1 MHRALPVGGQPVG
14 LGTVR
19 PVPFRA
25 SGGAVLDGPG
35 VAVHLRG
42 SDVLPLPHF
51 TTKLVSMRADQARTI
66 PIDVYLE
73 RRGVT
78 PAKTRQGGRE
88 LWYHSPIRDGDE
100 TPSFKVDTA
109 KNVWYD
115 HGLVR
120 GGNIIDLVREF
131 YQCNVSQALALLD
144 STGLFNPHFSTS
156 RSLPSPAPAQPVLQA
171 HKTPAGEKEKAVAF
185 ELISTGPITHP
196 ALLQYLELRGISVD
210 IARKYLS
217 QISFAPPGGVGT
229 YFSLG
234 YPAGT
239 GFEARN
245 AKFKGFVGTGKD
257 ISVHDEPAARVLQ
270 VFEGFMDFLT
280 YLTLKKTPVAEGSV
294 IVLNS
299 TNLWRRALPYIDDP
313 RFEEVRLYLDND
325 DAGNAA
331 TKAFLEHAGPSRLA
345 DMREH
350 YADADD
356 LNAWHLSRSS

>member
-1 MHRALPVGGQPVG
+1 MHRALPVGSQPEG

-19 PVPFRA
+19 PVPARA

-42 SDVLPLPHF
+42 SDVLPLPQF
-51 TTKLVSMRADQARTI
+51 TTKLSHMRADQARTI

-73 RRGVT
+73 RRGVS
-78 PAKTRQGGRE
+78 PAKVRLGGRE
-88 LWYHSPIRDGDE
+88 LWYHSPIREGDQ
-100 TPSFKVDTA
+100 TPSFKVDTS
-109 KNVWYD
+109 KNVWFD

-131 YQCNVSQALALLD
+131 YQCNVSQALAVLA
-144 STGLFNPHFSTS
+144 STGLYSPHFSTS
-156 RSLPSPAPAQPVLQA
+156 RALPSPAPRQSSLQD
-171 HKTPAGEKEKAVAF
+171 HKTPVGEKEKSVAF
-185 ELISTGPITHP
+185 ELVSKEPITHP
-196 ALLQYLELRGISVD
+196 ALLQYLEARGIDLRVG
-210 IARKYLS
+210 RKYLS
-217 QISFAPPGGVGT
+217 QISFKTPDGPAS

-245 AKFKGFVGTGKD
+245 AKFKGFIGTGKD
-257 ISVHDEPAARVLQ
+257 ISVHDRPDARLLQ

-280 YLTLKKTPVAEGSV
+280 YLTLKKAEEAEGTV

-313 RFEEVRLYLDND
+313 RFQEVRLYLDND

-331 TKAFLEHAGPSRLA
+331 TKAFIEHAGPQRLA

-356 LNAWHLSRSS
+356 LNAWYLNRKR

>member
-1 MHRALPVGGQPVG
+1 MHRALPEGGQPEG

-19 PVPFRA
+19 PVPVRA

-42 SDVLPLPHF
+42 SKMLPLLQF
-51 TTKLVSMRADQARTI
+51 TTKLAFMRADQARTI

-73 RRGVT
+73 RRGVS

-88 LWYHSPIRDGDE
+88 LWYHSPIRDGDV
-100 TPSFKVDTA
+100 TPSFKVDTG
-109 KNVWYD
+109 KNVWFD
-115 HGLVR
+115 HGLTR

-131 YQCNVSQALALLD
+131 YQCNVSQALALLE
-144 STGLFNPHFSTS
+144 STGLYTPHFSTS
-156 RSLPSPAPAQPVLQA
+156 RSAASPAPAQTRIQENRM
-171 HKTPAGEKEKAVAF
+171 PAGEKEKNGAF
-185 ELISTGPITHP
+185 ELVSNGPLKHP
-196 ALLQYLELRGISVD
+196 ALLQYLELRGIDLD

-217 QISFAPPGGVGT
+217 QISFAPPGGLGN

-257 ISVHDEPAARVLQ
+257 ITVHDKPEARLLQ

-280 YLTLKKTPVAEGSV
+280 YLTLKKTPVTDGTV

-299 TNLWRRALPYIDDP
+299 TNLWRRALPYIDNP

-325 DAGNAA
+325 DAGNAV
-331 TKAFLEHAGPSRLA
+331 TKAFLEHAGSERLV

-350 YADADD
+350 YAGADD
-356 LNAWHLSRSS
+356 LNAWHLARRN

>member
-1 MHRALPVGGQPVG
+1 MHRALPDGGQPEG

-19 PVPFRA
+19 PVPARA

-42 SDVLPLPHF
+42 SELLPLPHF
-51 TTKLVSMRADQARTI
+51 TTKLASMRADQARTI

-73 RRGVT
+73 QRGLKPVK
-78 PAKTRQGGRE
+78 ARLGGRE
-88 LWYHSPIRDGDE
+88 LWYHSPIREGDDH
-100 TPSFKVDTA
+100 PSFKVDTS
-109 KNVWYD
+109 KNLWFD

-131 YQCNVSQALALLD
+131 YQCNVSQALAMLER
-144 STGLFNPHFSTS
+144 TGLYAGHAASSRPLPFPSTAQ
-156 RSLPSPAPAQPVLQA
+156 LPLHGSQA
-171 HKTPAGEKEKAVAF
+171 PAGEKEKGGAF
-185 ELISTGPITHP
+185 ELVSQEPVTHP
-196 ALLQYLELRGISVD
+196 ALLQYLELRGIDLD
-210 IARKYLS
+210 IAAQYLS
-217 QISFAPPGGVGT
+217 QISFAPPGSVRT
-229 YFSLG
+229 YFALG

-257 ISVHDEPAARVLQ
+257 ITLHDKPDARLLQ

-280 YLTLKKTPVAEGSV
+280 YLTLKRTAVPEGTV

-331 TKAFLEHAGPSRLA
+331 TQAFLEHATSSRLA
-345 DMREH
+345 DMRTH
-350 YADADD
+350 YADAED
-356 LNAWHLSRSS
+356 LNAWHLARSH

>member
-1 MHRALPVGGQPVG
+1 MHRALPVGGQPEG

-19 PVPFRA
+19 PVPVRA

-51 TTKLVSMRADQARTI
+51 TTKLASMRADQARTI
-66 PIDVYLE
+66 PIDAYLE
-73 RRGVT
+73 RRGLSPT
-78 PAKTRQGGRE
+78 KTRLGGRE
-88 LWYHSPIRDGDE
+88 LWYHSPIREGDE
-100 TPSFKVDTA
+100 NPSFKVDTG
-109 KNVWYD
+109 KNVWFD

-131 YQCNVSQALALLD
+131 YQCNVSQALAVLE
-144 STGLFNPHFSTS
+144 STGLYSPHFNTP
-156 RSLPSPAPAQPVLQA
+156 RSLPSPVATQPRLQES
-171 HKTPAGEKEKAVAF
+171 KVSAGEKEKIVAF
-185 ELISTGPITHP
+185 ELVEKGPIKHP
-196 ALLQYLELRGISVD
+196 ALLQYLELRGINVD

-217 QISFAPPGGVGT
+217 QITFKPPGGVGK

-245 AKFKGFVGTGKD
+245 AKFKGFIGTGKD
-257 ISVHDEPAARVLQ
+257 ISVHERPDACLLQ

-280 YLTLKKTPVAEGSV
+280 YLTLKKIEVAEGTV

-299 TNLWRRALPYIDDP
+299 TNLWRRALPYVDDL

-331 TKAFLEHAGPSRLA
+331 TKAFLEHAGSDRLA

-356 LNAWHLSRSS
+356 LNAWHLARKH

>member
-1 MHRALPVGGQPVG
+1 MHRALPVGGQPEG

-19 PVPFRA
+19 PVPVRA
-25 SGGAVLDGPG
+25 SGGAVLDSPG

-51 TTKLVSMRADQARTI
+51 TTKLASMRADQARTI

-73 RRGVT
+73 RRGLSPT
-78 PAKTRQGGRE
+78 KTRLGGRE
-88 LWYHSPIRDGDE
+88 LWYHSPIREGDE
-100 TPSFKVDTA
+100 NPSFKVDTG
-109 KNVWYD
+109 KNVWFD

-131 YQCNVSQALALLD
+131 YQCNVSQALAVLE
-144 STGLFNPHFSTS
+144 STGLYSPHFSTS
-156 RSLPSPAPAQPVLQA
+156 RSLPSPAKSQPRLQES
-171 HKTPAGEKEKAVAF
+171 KVSAGEKEKIVAF
-185 ELISTGPITHP
+185 ELVEKGPIKHP
-196 ALLQYLELRGISVD
+196 ALLQYLELRGINVD
-210 IARKYLS
+210 IAHKYLS
-217 QISFAPPGGVGT
+217 QISFKTPGGLGT

-245 AKFKGFVGTGKD
+245 AKFKGFIGTGKD
-257 ISVHDEPAARVLQ
+257 ISVHEHPEARLLQ

-280 YLTLKKTPVAEGSV
+280 YLTLKKIEVAEGTV

-299 TNLWRRALPYIDDP
+299 TNLWRRALRYLEDL
-313 RFEEVRLYLDND
+313 RFDEVRLYLDND

-331 TKAFLEHAGPSRLA
+331 TKAFLEHAGSDRLA

-356 LNAWHLSRSS
+356 LNAWHLSRRG

>member
-1 MHRALPVGGQPVG
+1 M
-14 LGTVR
+14 
-19 PVPFRA
+19 
-25 SGGAVLDGPG
+25 
-35 VAVHLRG
+35 
-42 SDVLPLPHF
+42 LPLPHF
-51 TTKLVSMRADQARTI
+51 TTKLASMRADQARTI

-73 RRGVT
+73 RRGVS

-88 LWYHSPIRDGDE
+88 LWYHSPIRDGDV
-100 TPSFKVDTA
+100 TPSFKVDTG
-109 KNVWYD
+109 KNVWFD
-115 HGLVR
+115 HGIVR

-131 YQCNVSQALALLD
+131 YQCNVSQALAVLE
-144 STGLFNPHFSTS
+144 STGLYSPHFSTS
-156 RSLPSPAPAQPVLQA
+156 RSAASPAPAQFRLQENRA
-171 HKTPAGEKEKAVAF
+171 PAGEKEKAVAF
-185 ELISTGPITHP
+185 ELVEQGPLKHP
-196 ALLQYLELRGISVD
+196 ALLQYLELRGINLD
-210 IARKYLS
+210 IAQEYLS
-217 QISFAPPGGVGT
+217 QISFRTPGGLGT

-257 ISVHDEPAARVLQ
+257 ISVHDKPEARLLQ

-280 YLTLKKTPVAEGSV
+280 YLTLKKTPVAEGTV

-331 TKAFLEHAGPSRLA
+331 TKAFLEHAGLERLA

-350 YADADD
+350 YAGADD
-356 LNAWHLSRSS
+356 LNAWHLARRN

>member
-1 MHRALPVGGQPVG
+1 M
-14 LGTVR
+14 
-19 PVPFRA
+19 
-25 SGGAVLDGPG
+25 
-35 VAVHLRG
+35 
-42 SDVLPLPHF
+42 
-51 TTKLVSMRADQARTI
+51 I

-73 RRGVT
+73 RRGLS
-78 PAKTRQGGRE
+78 PAKTRLGGRE
-88 LWYHSPIRDGDE
+88 LWYHSPIRDGDN
-100 TPSFKVDTA
+100 TPSFKVDTK
-109 KNVWYD
+109 KNVWFD

-131 YQCNVSQALALLD
+131 YQCNVSQALAMLE
-144 STGLFNPHFSTS
+144 STGLYNPYQSTFPRTAS
-156 RSLPSPAPAQPVLQA
+156 PSPRQEQLEAKQA
-171 HKTPAGEKEKAVAF
+171 PAGEKEKMVAF
-185 ELISTGPITHP
+185 ELVSSGAIKHP
-196 ALLQYLELRGISVD
+196 ALLQYLESRGIQEQV
-210 IARKYLS
+210 ARKYLS
-217 QISFAPPGGVGT
+217 QISFRTPGGLGT

-245 AKFKGFVGTGKD
+245 AQFKGFVGTGKD
-257 ISVHDEPAARVLQ
+257 ITVHDVPGASLLQ

-280 YLTLKKTPVAEGSV
+280 YLTLKKRLEPEGTV

-313 RFEEVRLYLDND
+313 RFEKVRLYLDND

-331 TKAFLEHAGPSRLA
+331 TKAFIEHAGPDRLA

-356 LNAWHLSRSS
+356 LNAWHLARRH